1 MNKNIGYGDEVA
13 KIFGLKQGE
22 RFKLKPTDYAI
33 CLGYKPLDE
42 IYVFSADQLMHVGCN
57 DGWSDLYGW
66 NANVLERMILGL
78 YTVEKIQEQESKHD

>member
-1 MNKNIGYGDEVA
+1 MNEIIGYGDQVA

-22 RFKLKPTDYAI
+22 RFKLKPTEYAKV
-33 CLGYKPLDE
+33 LGYKPLYE
-42 IYVFSADQLMHVGCN
+42 IYVFSADQLMSVGQY

-78 YTVEKIQEQESKHD
+78 YTVKKIHE